1 MNLRLQPVQ
10 VATGS
15 QDQDS
20 RLVFHEGFLVA
31 VLVQLS
37 DQHETDAGK
46 WFLEAG
52 FGPVSDISGPIFS
65 DLSEAQAWICT
76 RLGSSILPL
85 SS

>member
-15 QDQDS
+15 SDTESQ
-20 RLVFHEGFLVA
+20 LVFSDGFLVA

-37 DQHETDAGK
+37 DDHGWATGT

-52 FGPVSDISGPIFS
+52 FGPVDHPDPPTFA
-65 DLSEAQAWICT
+65 DLDAAQSWIAQ
-76 RLGSSILPL
+76 RLAGRL
-85 SS
+85 